1 MVKHL
6 VRLRLLLLKN
16 GLRRSPWQLIAVIF
30 GGLYGVG
37 ALVLATGGL
46 IALSGAP
53 AELARTVVVL
63 AGSALILGWLVLP
76 VLLSGVDQVLEPAR
90 LVNFP
95 IPPTQLLIGLGL
107 GGILGVPGII
117 TTLAA
122 LATAGTWWQQP
133 LIAVVALVC
142 GALAAITCVVGSR
155 MVTTLSSTVT
165 SGRRFRE
172 VGGTIILIPAVL
184 AGPIVV
190 GIATGLGNAQD
201 ALPGVAEGLSW
212 TPLGA
217 VWAVPAELALG
228 NYGVAALKFVIGV
241 AALAV
246 MTVVWRRA
254 LAVALVTPARAST
267 RTIAQG
273 NLGFFAYVPE
283 TPTGA
288 VLARSLTYWL
298 RDPRYSKQLIL
309 IPLMPALFWFYSSMS
324 DSSTFINLIAPALA
338 LLLALSIYSD
348 VSYDST
354 AYAMHMSLGVSGR
367 ADRTG
372 RALAVLAF
380 ALPVVLIFA
389 VGAVWFSSSWTLLP
403 GLVGL
408 SIGTLLSGL
417 GISSISSAM
426 VVVPVPA
433 PGDSPFKAPPG
444 SGFTTFVSSFATWG
458 ILAVLVVPELT
469 LFIIAAVSGNVLFS
483 WLALLA
489 GLVLGPLLLVLGIR
503 WGAARID
510 QRSPELLETLHRQR

>member
-1 MVKHL
+1 VVEHL
-6 VRLRLLLLKN
+6 VRLRLLLLRN
-16 GLRRSPWQLIAVIF
+16 GLRRSPWQLVAVLF
-30 GGLYGVG
+30 GGLYGLG
-37 ALVLATGGL
+37 ALAFATAGL

-53 AELARTVVVL
+53 VELARTVVVL

-76 VLLSGVDQVLEPAR
+76 VLLSGIDQVLDPAR

-95 IPPTQLLIGLGL
+95 IPSAQLLIGLAIAGV
-107 GGILGVPGII
+107 LGVPGIV

-122 LATAGTWWQQP
+122 LATAGTWWKHP

-142 GALAAITCVVGSR
+142 GALGAITCVVGSR
-155 MVTTLSSTVT
+155 MVTTLSSTIT

-190 GIATGLGNAQD
+190 GITTGLDTAQD
-201 ALPGVAEGLSW
+201 ALPGIAEGLSW

-217 VWAVPAELALG
+217 LWAVPSELALG
-228 NYGVAALKFVIGV
+228 NPGVAVLKFVIGV

-246 MTVVWRRA
+246 MALVWRAA
-254 LAVALVTPARAST
+254 LAVALVTPARATT
-267 RTIAQG
+267 RAIAKG
-273 NLGFFAYVPE
+273 NLGFFAHVPGS
-283 TPTGA
+283 PTGA

-309 IPLMPALFWFYSSMS
+309 IPLMPALFWFYGSMS
-324 DSSTFINLIAPALA
+324 DSSTFIILIAPALA
-338 LLLALSIYSD
+338 LLLGLSIYSD

-354 AYAMHMSLGVSGR
+354 AYAMHLSLGVSGR

-372 RALAVLAF
+372 RALAVLVF
-380 ALPVVLIFA
+380 ALPVVLVFA
-389 VGAVWFSSSWTLLP
+389 VGAVWFSSAWELLP
-403 GLVGL
+403 GLLGL

-417 GISSISSAM
+417 GIASISSAL
-426 VVVPVPA
+426 VVVPVPS

-444 SGFTTFVSSFATWG
+444 SGFTTVASTFATWG
-458 ILAVLVVPELT
+458 IVVALVVPELA
-469 LFIIAAVSGNVLFS
+469 LFIAAAVTGDMLFG

-489 GLVLGPLLLVLGIR
+489 GLILGPVVLGLGIR
-503 WGAARID
+503 WGGARLD
-510 QRSPELLETLHRQR
+510 RRSPELLETLHRQR